1 MNKRIRIVLVVVVLV
16 VVAVFVYTGLN
27 HRDDFTSL
35 TVSGNIEV
43 TEIRMSFRIPGKL
56 DQRLVEEGD
65 AVSAGQPLARLDATD
80 QRIAVARAE
89 ADLAYAG
96 AVLAELLAGSRSQ
109 EIETARAEYD
119 RAVALEKSAIVQLEQ
134 ARLDHDRYAVLYT
147 AGGVSRKAFENYRT
161 LHETAK
167 NARDEAHARVAAA
180 AELLDLRKT
189 GPRRESIDQA
199 RAKAG
204 TAEEAVKQARQQ
216 LSYTDLFAPV
226 DGIVLSTS
234 AEAGEYLN
242 PAAPVLT
249 IGQTARPWLRAY
261 INETDLGRVKL
272 NQDVKVTTDSY
283 PDRTYNGRISFIS
296 SEAEFTPKAVQ
307 TFEERVKL
315 MYRIKIDLQNPENE
329 LKPGMPADAVI
340 DFSER

>member
-1 MNKRIRIVLVVVVLV
+1 MNKRIRIVAVVVVLV
-16 VVAVFVYTGLN
+16 VLATFSYNSLN
-27 HRDDFTSL
+27 HRDDSASL
-35 TVSGNIEV
+35 RVSGNIEV
-43 TEIRMSFRIPGKL
+43 TEARMSFRIPGRL
-56 DQRLVEEGD
+56 EQRLVEEGD
-65 AVSAGQPLARLDATD
+65 AVTAGQSLARLEATD

-89 ADLAYAG
+89 ADLAYAR

-119 RAVALEKSAIVQLEQ
+119 RAAALEKSSVVQLDQ
-134 ARLDHDRYAVLYT
+134 ARLDHDRYAALYKE
-147 AGGVSRKAFENYRT
+147 GGVSRKAFENYRT

-167 NARDEAHARVAAA
+167 NARDEARSRVAAA
-180 AELLDLRKT
+180 AEQLDLRKT
-189 GPRRESIDQA
+189 GPRRETIDQA
-199 RAKAG
+199 RAKVA

-216 LSYTDLFAPV
+216 LSYTELPAPV
-226 DGIVLSTS
+226 DGVVLSTS
-234 AEAGEYLN
+234 AEIGEYLN

-272 NQDVKVTTDSY
+272 NQHVTVTTDSY
-283 PDRTYNGRISFIS
+283 PDRTYTGRISFIN
-296 SEAEFTPKAVQ
+296 SEAEFTPKSVQ

-315 MYRIKIDLQNPENE
+315 MYRVKIDLDNPESE

-340 DFSER
+340 DFNE

>member
-1 MNKRIRIVLVVVVLV
+1 MNKLRIVVVVVILV
-16 VVAVFVYTGLN
+16 VIAIFIYNSLY
-27 HRDDFTSL
+27 HREDTASL
-35 TVSGNIEV
+35 RVSGNIEV

-56 DQRLVEEGD
+56 ERRLVDEGD
-65 AVSAGQPLARLDATD
+65 AVAAGQSLARLEATD

-89 ADLAYAG
+89 ADLTYAR

-119 RAVALEKSAIVQLEQ
+119 RAVALEKSAVVQLDQ
-134 ARLDHDRYAVLYT
+134 ARLDHDRYAALYKV
-147 AGGVSRKAFENYRT
+147 GGVSRKAFEDYRT

-167 NARDEAHARVAAA
+167 NARDEARARVAAA
-180 AELLDLRKT
+180 AEQLDLRKT
-189 GPRRESIDQA
+189 GPRRETIDQA
-199 RAKAG
+199 RAKVG
-204 TAEEAVKQARQQ
+204 MAEEAVKQARQQ
-216 LSYTDLFAPV
+216 LSYTELHSPV
-226 DGIVLSTS
+226 DGVVLSTS

-249 IGQTARPWLRAY
+249 IGETARPWLRAY

-272 NQDVKVTTDSY
+272 NQHVTVTTDSY
-283 PDRTYNGRISFIS
+283 PDRSYTGRLSFIN
-296 SEAEFTPKAVQ
+296 SEAEFTPKSVQ

-315 MYRIKIDLQNPENE
+315 MYRIKIDLDNPESE

-340 DFSER
+340 DFSGR

>member
-1 MNKRIRIVLVVVVLV
+1 MNKRIRIVAVVVVL
-16 VVAVFVYTGLN
+16 AVIATFGYNSLN
-27 HRDDFTSL
+27 HRDDTASL
-35 TVSGNIEV
+35 RVSGNIEV
-43 TEIRMSFRIPGKL
+43 TEVRMSFRIPGRL
-56 DQRLVEEGD
+56 EQRLVEEGD
-65 AVSAGQPLARLDATD
+65 AVTAGQSLARLEATD

-89 ADLAYAG
+89 ADLAYAR

-119 RAVALEKSAIVQLEQ
+119 RAAALEKSAVVQLDQ
-134 ARLDHDRYAVLYT
+134 ARLDHDRYAALYKE
-147 AGGVSRKAFENYRT
+147 GGVSRKAFENYRT

-167 NARDEAHARVAAA
+167 NARDEARARVAAA
-180 AELLDLRKT
+180 AEQLDLRKT
-189 GPRRESIDQA
+189 GPRRETIDQA
-199 RAKAG
+199 RAKVG

-216 LSYTDLFAPV
+216 LSYTDLPAPV
-226 DGIVLSTS
+226 DGVVLSTS
-234 AEAGEYLN
+234 AEIGEYLN

-272 NQDVKVTTDSY
+272 NQHVTVTTDSY
-283 PDRTYNGRISFIS
+283 PDRTYTGRISFIN
-296 SEAEFTPKAVQ
+296 SEAEFTPKSVQ

-315 MYRIKIDLQNPENE
+315 MYRVKIDLDNPESE

-340 DFSER
+340 DFNE

>member
-1 MNKRIRIVLVVVVLV
+1 MNKLRIVVVVVILV
-16 VVAVFVYTGLN
+16 VIAIFIYNSLY
-27 HRDDFTSL
+27 HREDTASL
-35 TVSGNIEV
+35 RVSGNIEV

-56 DQRLVEEGD
+56 ERRLVDEGD
-65 AVSAGQPLARLDATD
+65 AVAAGQSLARLEATD

-89 ADLAYAG
+89 ADLTYAR

-119 RAVALEKSAIVQLEQ
+119 RAVALEKSAVVQLDQ
-134 ARLDHDRYAVLYT
+134 ARLDHDRYAALYKV
-147 AGGVSRKAFENYRT
+147 GGVSRKAFEDYRT

-167 NARDEAHARVAAA
+167 NARDEARARVAAA
-180 AELLDLRKT
+180 AEQLDLRKT
-189 GPRRESIDQA
+189 GPRRETIDQA
-199 RAKAG
+199 RAKVG

-216 LSYTDLFAPV
+216 LSYTDLPAPV
-226 DGIVLSTS
+226 DGIVLGTS
-234 AEAGEYLN
+234 AEIGEYLN

-249 IGQTARPWLRAY
+249 IGQTTRPWLRAY

-272 NQDVKVTTDSY
+272 NQHVTVTTDSY
-283 PDRTYNGRISFIS
+283 PERTYTGRISFIN
-296 SEAEFTPKAVQ
+296 SEAEFTPKSVQ

-315 MYRIKIDLQNPENE
+315 MYRIKIDLDNPAGE

-340 DFSER
+340 DFSGR